1 APEKTK
7 TALFRHLCGEE
18 LKKQLRAFDLKPND
32 GCEGVTLQQVL
43 QEFDKY
49 FLDYQNEIFAS
60 FKFLEIKQEQGEKF
74 TDYYSRLRNAVV
86 ECNYGESQDRMLRD
100 KIIQG
105 LLDKAL
111 QERLIRE
118 TSKKAKTLQE
128 IVSECKTAENSKVQA
143 SVMNEKLSVNAL
155 KNFRNYRNQSKNNQ
169 KNEVNCKQCGKI
181 HEKKKCPAYGTKCR
195 NCDGRNH
202 WAKMCR
208 TQRNKQKNVAAR
220 RVNAIEE
227 NCENS
232 ETIYIGELKSVNE
245 LDMKETNCVC
255 DNRVPILGECYLNCQ
270 TKKYRKTYKFLVTS
284 LNSCPILGLE
294 ACRELG
300 LIQRLNMIYKSP
312 IETPELIL
320 KEFAD
325 VFTGTGRLNR
335 IVKIKLKENS
345 VPHVAAPRKVPL
357 AIHNKVKEELNN
369 MVEAGIISKVEE
381 PTEWVSNMVVIDS
394 PKKLRICL
402 DPRPLNEAIQRPHYP
417 IPTADA
423 LVTKLQGGKVF
434 TILDA
439 KNGFWQ
445 LPLDEKSSYLT
456 TFCTPWGRYR
466 FLVLPFGLNSAPE
479 EFQKAMDEIYEDDED
494 INPYFDDIALGSST
508 VEEHC
513 RLLRRTLLKARKANL
528 KFNELKTQL
537 SQTSVNYLGH
547 VLSDEGIKPDP
558 KKIRAIEQFA
568 TPNCKEDVQRF
579 LGMVTYLAKFT
590 PHLSNLTH
598 NLRQLLKK
606 DSVWIWDANT
616 ERDFELIK
624 QAIMKSPCLKYFDKN
639 KEVTV
644 SVDASKNGLGAVLL
658 QESQP
663 VAYGSVSLTQTQ
675 QRYAQIEKE
684 LMAVIY
690 GLEHFNYYTYGRIVT
705 VQTDHKPILG
715 LSKKPYDTISPR
727 LQRMLLRL
735 NKYNIQLEYV
745 PGKNLVIA
753 DALSRAQS
761 TTDKFDEVLGQEA
774 TVRINLLTQASP
786 TKWEEIAKMTTDDPE
801 MQDVLFHINNGWPE
815 KRKTKIAAQPYW
827 HCKEELYSTKERII
841 CRGQRLVVPVKYR
854 KEILKLLHLSHKGV
868 VSSKIKAKEYF
879 YWPNINRDVEEYV
892 SKCIICQKYQR
903 ENQKEILINPE
914 IPGRP
919 WQKVAC
925 DFFCL
930 KGKEHLLMI
939 DYLSKYVE
947 LKPLNSTTAQSVI
960 TVMKSIYATHGIPED
975 LVSDGGPPFNSN
987 LMTNFFREWGIKH
1000 HVTPPHFPR
1009 ANGQIERAVQTVK
1022 NSLTK
1027 AADEGK
1033 DLYVVL
1039 LDYRIQPAKDMQ
1051 SPAELLMGRK
1061 LRTFLPSHPDQL
1073 KPIFDVERAREA
1085 LRKRQIIQN
1094 KYANKHA
1101 TVLPVLHQ
1109 NAKVWFKHKMKKPW
1123 KQGTIIQVGPQP
1135 RSYIIKGEDGGVFRR
1150 NRFHIRQDYTEDDN
1164 PCWSR
1169 TVEDLYNSDAT
1180 EISRIPNSSADSQVN
1195 ASPKTNKSKINQQLQ
1210 VPIENCSEQSNPV
1223 VRKSSRNI
1231 VKPVRYRDN

>member
-1 APEKTK
+1 DAPEKTK
-7 TALFRHLCGEE
+7 TVLFRHLCGEE

-105 LLDKAL
+105 QLDKAL

-128 IVSECKTAENSKVQA
+128 VVSECKTAENIKVQA

-232 ETIYIGELKSVNE
+232 ESIYIGELKSVNE
-245 LDMKETNCVC
+245 LDMKETNCVWYEKIYVNKNPVMFKLDTGSQVNVIPKSELLKWEEKPTVRKC
-255 DNRVPILGECYLNCQ
+255 KTAVLDYSDNRVPILE
-270 TKKYRKTYKFLVTS
+270 
-284 LNSCPILGLE
+284 
-294 ACRELG
+294 
-300 LIQRLNMIYKSP
+300 IQRLNMIYKSP

-357 AIHNKVKEELNN
+357 AIHNTVKEELNN
-369 MVEAGIISKVEE
+369 MVESGIISKVEE
-381 PTEWVSNMVVIDS
+381 PTEWMSNMVVIDS
-394 PKKLRICL
+394 AKKLRICL

-445 LPLDEKSSYLT
+445 LPLDEESSYLT

-479 EFQKAMDEIYEDDED
+479 EFQKAMDEIYEEDED
-494 INPYFDDIALGSST
+494 INLHFDDIALGSST

-547 VLSDEGIKPDP
+547 VLSDEVIKPDP

-568 TPNCKEDVQRF
+568 TPNCKED
-579 LGMVTYLAKFT
+579 
-590 PHLSNLTH
+590 
-598 NLRQLLKK
+598 
-606 DSVWIWDANT
+606 
-616 ERDFELIK
+616 
-624 QAIMKSPCLKYFDKN
+624 
-639 KEVTV
+639 
-644 SVDASKNGLGAVLL
+644 
-658 QESQP
+658 
-663 VAYGSVSLTQTQ
+663 
-675 QRYAQIEKE
+675 
-684 LMAVIY
+684 
-690 GLEHFNYYTYGRIVT
+690 
-705 VQTDHKPILG
+705 
-715 LSKKPYDTISPR
+715 
-727 LQRMLLRL
+727 
-735 NKYNIQLEYV
+735 
-745 PGKNLVIA
+745 
-753 DALSRAQS
+753 
-761 TTDKFDEVLGQEA
+761 
-774 TVRINLLTQASP
+774 
-786 TKWEEIAKMTTDDPE
+786 
-801 MQDVLFHINNGWPE
+801 
-815 KRKTKIAAQPYW
+815 
-827 HCKEELYSTKERII
+827 
-841 CRGQRLVVPVKYR
+841 
-854 KEILKLLHLSHKGV
+854 
-868 VSSKIKAKEYF
+868 
-879 YWPNINRDVEEYV
+879 
-892 SKCIICQKYQR
+892 
-903 ENQKEILINPE
+903 
-914 IPGRP
+914 
-919 WQKVAC
+919 
-925 DFFCL
+925 
-930 KGKEHLLMI
+930 
-939 DYLSKYVE
+939 
-947 LKPLNSTTAQSVI
+947 
-960 TVMKSIYATHGIPED
+960 
-975 LVSDGGPPFNSN
+975 
-987 LMTNFFREWGIKH
+987 
-1000 HVTPPHFPR
+1000 
-1009 ANGQIERAVQTVK
+1009 
-1022 NSLTK
+1022 
-1027 AADEGK
+1027 
-1033 DLYVVL
+1033 
-1039 LDYRIQPAKDMQ
+1039 
-1051 SPAELLMGRK
+1051 
-1061 LRTFLPSHPDQL
+1061 
-1073 KPIFDVERAREA
+1073 
-1085 LRKRQIIQN
+1085 
-1094 KYANKHA
+1094 
-1101 TVLPVLHQ
+1101 
-1109 NAKVWFKHKMKKPW
+1109 
-1123 KQGTIIQVGPQP
+1123 
-1135 RSYIIKGEDGGVFRR
+1135 
-1150 NRFHIRQDYTEDDN
+1150 
-1164 PCWSR
+1164 
-1169 TVEDLYNSDAT
+1169 
-1180 EISRIPNSSADSQVN
+1180 
-1195 ASPKTNKSKINQQLQ
+1195 
-1210 VPIENCSEQSNPV
+1210 
-1223 VRKSSRNI
+1223 
-1231 VKPVRYRDN
+1231 